1 LCHALHWLILY
12 YPTELLKPRT
22 IALMSDWRIGFG
34 EDAHQLAAGRPLV
47 IGGVSIAGS
56 ERGALAHSD
65 GDVLLHA
72 LADALLSAFALGDI
86 GHYFPPSD
94 AAYKDMDSAEILQQ
108 VMQMIHQQAGP
119 FTVQNVAAVVTL
131 DAPKLGGYRAQIGA
145 RLASLL
151 GLSPERVGITFKT
164 SEGLAPAHIQARV
177 TVLLQA
183 S

>member
-1 LCHALHWLILY
+1 
-12 YPTELLKPRT
+12 
-22 IALMSDWRIGFG
+22 MSDWRIGFG
-34 EDAHQLAAGRPLV
+34 EDAHRLAAGRPLV
-47 IGGVSIAGS
+47 IGGVTIAGS
-56 ERGALAHSD
+56 QRGALAHSD

-108 VMQMIHQQAGP
+108 VLQVIQEKTGS
-119 FTVQNVAAVVTL
+119 FTVQNVAAVITL
-131 DAPKLGGYRAQIGA
+131 DAPKLGSHRAQIQA

-151 GLSPERVGITFKT
+151 ELSAERVGITFKT
-164 SEGLAPAHIQARV
+164 SEGLAPEHIQARV
-177 TVLLQA
+177 TVLLQP